1 MARQSS
7 VEEKSPGP
15 SVFISRGLGQT
26 RAGVQ
31 MGKDEAPGVCTLHPT
46 WLSGSG
52 LRPYSWEYGN
62 TFSALWKFLWSEE
75 TIGEGGGRHQPG
87 SEMWKLP
94 RRGPPGSPNW
104 LSWTRGSPRCG
115 VPEVETA
122 GSGCPAGRPANATP
136 PAPHCQ
142 APAPPATQQL
152 KSSSPRGR
160 AMDPSEEPPHKGPD
174 TVPLFL
180 PLALCPRLP
189 PGCPD
194 PHDPAPRRVPQT
206 TGLCWRP
213 AYPPASLSSRALHLL
228 PAIRSCHPIEP
239 QRYPSR
245 LSPCLWPPSHPPS
258 PTSCSAPH
266 TTTPP
271 PTASS

>member
-104 LSWTRGSPRCG
+104 LSWTRGSPGCG

-142 APAPPATQQL
+142 APAPPPNAATRIFIP
-152 KSSSPRGR
+152 KGSSHGPLRRTSSQGPRHS
-160 AMDPSEEPPHKGPD
+160 A
-174 TVPLFL
+174 TVP
-180 PLALCPRLP
+180 PAGSVSQAP
-189 PGCPD
+189 PG
-194 PHDPAPRRVPQT
+194 
-206 TGLCWRP
+206 
-213 AYPPASLSSRALHLL
+213 L
-228 PAIRSCHPIEP
+228 P
-239 QRYPSR
+239 
-245 LSPCLWPPSHPPS
+245 
-258 PTSCSAPH
+258 
-266 TTTPP
+266 
-271 PTASS
+271 